1 MAFAADS
8 ARSEAHARPDVALQA
23 IEELQEQADA
33 VGRQLYVC
41 GAAGLVLQTFSQLGM
56 LDILRQPPD
65 ASREA
70 TLRTVVAP
78 GTTS

>member
-1 MAFAADS
+1 M
-8 ARSEAHARPDVALQA
+8 ALQA

-41 GAAGLVLQTFSQLGM
+41 GATGLVLETFAQLGM
-56 LDILRQPPD
+56 LKILRQAPN

-70 TLRTVVAP
+70 TLRTVIAP
-78 GTTS
+78 PATS